1 MEWEWF
7 EFTWW
12 MWLLLGVFLAVVEI
26 LTPGTLVVIFFGVGA
41 FAVGLLDLAGVSLGF
56 PVQGLLFVAISVASL
71 LIFRKPLLR
80 RMEATTPAHKVDQ
93 LPGETAV
100 AMEDIAPRAFGKV
113 EMHGS
118 AWNVQNIG
126 ETLIARTARC
136 RVERVEGLTLY
147 VRGA

>member
-1 MEWEWF
+1 MDWEWF

-26 LTPGTLVVIFFGVGA
+26 LTPGTLVVIFFAIGA
-41 FAVGLLDLAGVSLGF
+41 FLVGLLDLAGLALSL
-56 PVQGLLFVAISVASL
+56 PVQGLLFVATSVAAL
-71 LIFRKPLLR
+71 LVFRKPLLR
-80 RMEATTPAHKVDQ
+80 RMEAATPAHKVDQ
-93 LPGETAV
+93 LPGETAI
-100 AMEDIAPRAFGKV
+100 AMEDIPPRAFGKA

-126 ETLIARTARC
+126 DTPITRSQRC

-147 VRGA
+147 VRA